1 VTASPAQ
8 RTPVDDRRTAPR
20 SNAREDRN
28 DMNRMTR
35 DASPPPG
42 SARPVPRPR
51 RRLRPA
57 AIGAAGLT
65 ALGLALSACSSSGS
79 SSGSTTAAAGS
90 GSVSAK
96 DLSAIKADLKAAEGV
111 PSWKAGGA
119 SFDSSGLAG
128 KKAFMLGT
136 PTNQFAES
144 FITGVTA
151 GFKSVGMSL
160 SVAGSPDSV
169 TSQEVQ
175 DLENAVHAHVS
186 VIILLAI
193 VPSSIATGLQAA
205 KAAGIP
211 VIETFI
217 GNPQLPSAADAAL
230 GVVADATYPYS
241 RTGQLAAEWE
251 IAQTGGKIN
260 SVVQQFAGQ
269 PPSDATAA
277 GWEQALKQYCPGSC
291 SSSENNVTQGAQ
303 TVQQI
308 QSGAQVAAQN
318 HSVNAIF
325 PVYDYQMAYMLPE
338 LTAAQASSR
347 INLLSENADLAQMQ
361 ELAQGTS
368 VKVDV
373 GNPVEWDGWAA
384 VDEALRAV
392 KKLPAVKDELLPV
405 RMFDTDNI
413 KSIDLK
419 ANPGS
424 WYGGADYQADYQKLW
439 GVAAS

>member
-1 VTASPAQ
+1 MTSETPASRAAA
-8 RTPVDDRRTAPR
+8 RRPAPR
-20 SNAREDRN
+20 
-28 DMNRMTR
+28 
-35 DASPPPG
+35 
-42 SARPVPRPR
+42 RP
-51 RRLRPA
+51 LRPA
-57 AIGAAGLT
+57 VIAAAAAT
-65 ALGLALSACSSSGS
+65 ALGVALSACSSSGS
-79 SSGSTTAAAGS
+79 SASSSTTTAAGAS
-90 GSVSAK
+90 AAPSAK
-96 DLSAIKADLKAAEGV
+96 QLSAIKADIKAAEGV
-111 PSWKAGGA
+111 PAWKAGGPA
-119 SFDSSGLAG
+119 FSASGLAG
-128 KKAFMLGT
+128 KKAFLLGT

-144 FITGVTA
+144 FITGVTE
-151 GFKSVGMSL
+151 GFKSVGMS
-160 SVAGSPDSV
+160 VTAGGSANQV

-175 DLENAVHAHVS
+175 DIENAVHAHVS

-217 GNPQLPSAADAAL
+217 GNPALPAAGDKAL
-230 GVVADATYPYS
+230 GVYADATYPYS

-251 IAQTGGKIN
+251 IAQTGGKVN

-277 GWEQALKQYCPGSC
+277 GWNATLKQYCPSTC
-291 SSSENNVTQGAQ
+291 SSSYDNVTFGSQ

-318 HSVNAIF
+318 PQVNAIF

-338 LTAAQASSR
+338 LAAASAGSR
-347 INLLSENADLAQMQ
+347 IDLLSENADLAQMQ
-361 ELAQGTS
+361 ELKQGTS

-384 VDEALRAV
+384 VDEALRAI
-392 KKLPAVKDELLPV
+392 KGLPAVSDEQLPV

-413 KSIDLK
+413 KSIDLT
-419 ANPGS
+419 ANPAT
-424 WYGGADYQADYQKLW
+424 WYGGASYQADYEKLW
-439 GVAAS
+439 GVAAG

>member
-1 VTASPAQ
+1 VSAPHFDPDGNPIPTAAS
-8 RTPVDDRRTAPR
+8 DG
-20 SNAREDRN
+20 REDP
-28 DMNRMTR
+28 MTMKSTAR
-35 DASPPPG
+35 SPRI
-42 SARPVPRPR
+42 AR

-57 AIGAAGLT
+57 LIGVSALA
-65 ALGLALSACSSSGS
+65 ALGLPLSACSSSGGS
-79 SSGSTTAAAGS
+79 ATTDGASGSAS
-90 GSVSAK
+90 LSAK
-96 DLSAIKADLKAAEGV
+96 QLSSIKADIKAAEGV
-111 PSWKAGGA
+111 PSWKAGGPA
-119 SFDSSGLAG
+119 FQATGLAG
-128 KKAFMLGT
+128 KKAFLLGT

-144 FITGVTA
+144 FITGVTE
-151 GFKSVGMSL
+151 GFKSVGMS
-160 SVAGSPDSV
+160 VTVNGSADSV

-175 DLENAVHAHVS
+175 DVDNAVHARVS

-193 VPSSIATGLQAA
+193 VPQSIATGLQEA

-217 GNPQLPSAADAAL
+217 GNPGMPSAADQQL

-241 RTGQLAAEWE
+241 ETGKLAAEWE
-251 IAQTGGKIN
+251 IVQTGGKIN

-277 GWEQALKQYCPGSC
+277 GWADTLKEYCPSSC
-291 SSSENNVTQGAQ
+291 SASDDNVTEGAQ

-318 HSVNAIF
+318 SSVNAIF

-338 LTAAQASSR
+338 LSAAAAASR
-347 INLLSENADLAQMQ
+347 VNLLSENADLAQMQ
-361 ELAQGTS
+361 ELEQGTA

-373 GNPVEWDGWAA
+373 GNPVEWDGWAT
-384 VDEALRAV
+384 VDEALRALKGIPV
-392 KKLPAVKDELLPV
+392 SANEQLPV

-413 KSIDLK
+413 KSINLS
-419 ANPGS
+419 ANPAS

-439 GVAAS
+439 GVAAG

>member
-1 VTASPAQ
+1 MSTESPA
-8 RTPVDDRRTAPR
+8 T
-20 SNAREDRN
+20 
-28 DMNRMTR
+28 
-35 DASPPPG
+35 SPPTAAP
-42 SARPVPRPR
+42 ARGTSR

-57 AIGAAGLT
+57 VIAGAAAT
-65 ALGLALSACSSSGS
+65 ALGVALSACSSSGGS
-79 SSGSTTAAAGS
+79 SATTTGTSSGSGS
-90 GSVSAK
+90 
-96 DLSAIKADLKAAEGV
+96 LSASQLSTIKADLKSAEGM

-119 SFDSSGLAG
+119 AFNASGLAG
-128 KKAFMLGT
+128 KKAFLLGT

-144 FITGVTA
+144 FIAGVTA
-151 GFKSVGMSL
+151 GFKSVGMSV
-160 SVAGSPDSV
+160 SVGGSANQV

-175 DLENAVHAHVS
+175 DIENAVHAHVS
-186 VIILLAI
+186 VIVLLAI

-217 GNPQLPSAADAAL
+217 GNPALPSAADKAL
-230 GVVADATYPYS
+230 GVYADATYPYS

-251 IAQTGGKIN
+251 IVQTGGKIN

-277 GWEQALKQYCPGSC
+277 GWTAALQKYCPSSC
-291 SSSENNVTQGAQ
+291 SSSADNVSTGAQ

-318 HSVNAIF
+318 PKVNAIF

-338 LTAAQASSR
+338 LTAASATSR

-361 ELAQGTS
+361 ELEQGTS

-392 KKLPAVKDELLPV
+392 KGLPAVADEKLPV

-413 KSIDLK
+413 KSINLSAD
-419 ANPGS
+419 PGT
-424 WYGGADYQADYQKLW
+424 WYGGANYQADYQKLW

>member
-1 VTASPAQ
+1 MTS
-8 RTPVDDRRTAPR
+8 T
-20 SNAREDRN
+20 
-28 DMNRMTR
+28 TR
-35 DASPPPG
+35 DASHPAA
-42 SARPVPRPR
+42 SARQRTTR

-57 AIGAAGLT
+57 GIATACMT

-79 SSGSTTAAAGS
+79 SGTTTNSSGSL
-90 GSVSAK
+90 SAK
-96 DLSAIKADLKAAEGV
+96 ELNAIKANLKAAEGV
-111 PSWKAGGA
+111 PSWKAGGP
-119 SFDSSGLAG
+119 SFNAAGLAG
-128 KKAFMLGT
+128 KKAFLLGT

-144 FITGVTA
+144 FITGVTDA
-151 GFKSVGMSL
+151 FKSVGMTVT
-160 SVAGSPDSV
+160 VAGSANSV

-175 DLENAVHAHVS
+175 DVENAVHAHVS
-186 VIILLAI
+186 VIILLA
-193 VPSSIATGLQAA
+193 VLPSSIATGLQAA

-217 GNPQLPSAADAAL
+217 GNPQLPSAADKAL
-230 GVVADATYPYS
+230 GVYADATYPYS
-241 RTGQLAAEWE
+241 RTGELAAEWE
-251 IAQTGGKIN
+251 IVHTGGKVN

-277 GWEQALKQYCPGSC
+277 GWREALQKYCPGTC
-291 SSSENNVTQGAQ
+291 SISYDNVTLGAQ

-318 HSVNAIF
+318 PSVNAIF

-338 LTAAQASSR
+338 LTAASAGTR
-347 INLLSENADLAQMQ
+347 IDLLSENADLAQMQ

-392 KKLPAVKDELLPV
+392 KGLPAVANEQLPV
-405 RMFDTDNI
+405 RLFDTDNI
-413 KSIDLK
+413 KSINLK
-419 ANPGS
+419 ANPAT
-424 WYGGADYQADYQKLW
+424 WYGGANYQADYEKLW
-439 GVAAS
+439 GIAAS

>member
-1 VTASPAQ
+1 MTSESPA
-8 RTPVDDRRTAPR
+8 
-20 SNAREDRN
+20 
-28 DMNRMTR
+28 
-35 DASPPPG
+35 ASPP
-42 SARPVPRPR
+42 ARPASR

-57 AIGAAGLT
+57 VIAGAAAT
-65 ALGLALSACSSSGS
+65 ALGVALSACSSSGGS
-79 SSGSTTAAAGS
+79 SAASTGTSAGS
-90 GSVSAK
+90 GSVSASQ
-96 DLSAIKADLKAAEGV
+96 LATIKADLKAAEGV
-111 PSWKAGGA
+111 PSWQAGGA
-119 SFDSSGLAG
+119 TFDASSLSG
-128 KKAFMLGT
+128 KKAFLLGT

-144 FITGVTA
+144 FIAGVTE
-151 GFKSVGMSL
+151 GFKAVGMSV
-160 SVAGSPDSV
+160 SVGGSADAV

-175 DLENAVHAHVS
+175 DIENAVHAHVS
-186 VIILLAI
+186 VIVLLAI

-217 GNPQLPSAADAAL
+217 GNPALPSAADKAL
-230 GVVADATYPYS
+230 GVYADATYPYS
-241 RTGQLAAEWE
+241 RTGELAAEWE
-251 IAQTGGKIN
+251 IAATGGKVN

-277 GWEQALKQYCPGSC
+277 GWNATLQKYCASTC
-291 SSSENNVTQGAQ
+291 SSSSDNVTTGAQ
-303 TVQQI
+303 TVQEI

-318 HSVNAIF
+318 PKVNAIF

-338 LTAAQASSR
+338 LTAAAATSR

-361 ELAQGTS
+361 ELEQGTS

-392 KKLPAVKDELLPV
+392 TGLPAVADEKLPV

-413 KSIDLK
+413 KSINLT
-419 ANPGS
+419 ANPAT
-424 WYGGADYQADYQKLW
+424 WYGGASYQADYQKLW